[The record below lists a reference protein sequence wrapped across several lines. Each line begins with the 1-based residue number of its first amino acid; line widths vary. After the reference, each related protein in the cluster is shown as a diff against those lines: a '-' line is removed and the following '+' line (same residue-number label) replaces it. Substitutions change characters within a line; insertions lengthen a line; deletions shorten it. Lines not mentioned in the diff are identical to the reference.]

1 MKGSIS
7 HFPSIKRI
15 SFNIHPVVLLCL
27 IGCAS
32 PEDGSPP
39 ALTTTTLTHLDS
51 HSPVDATSL
60 PITHLDHS
68 YQTPLLSYLQST
80 FWWNWWKRR
89 DKKKE
94 IAKTQPHLLDQ
105 ITLAI
110 PLQPR
115 VDTRNSNSSILNVLL
130 SFVKVLLK
138 KIFPLGVCKVR
149 QSVIFY
155 LFAKS
160 GFFFSSFLN
169 LFQFLIFFYLLYIFS
184 LLSLFV
190 CF

>member
-51 HSPVDATSL
+51 HSLVDATSL

-68 YQTPLLSYLQST
+68 YQTPLLSYILVELVEEEGQ
-80 FWWNWWKRR
+80 
-89 DKKKE
+89 KE
-94 IAKTQPHLLDQ
+94 RKCQTQPHLLDQ

-110 PLQPR
+110 PLQ
-115 VDTRNSNSSILNVLL
+115 
-130 SFVKVLLK
+130 
-138 KIFPLGVCKVR
+138 G
-149 QSVIFY
+149 
-155 LFAKS
+155 
-160 GFFFSSFLN
+160 
-169 LFQFLIFFYLLYIFS
+169 
-184 LLSLFV
+184 
-190 CF
+190 